1 MDLVVPYT
9 ASFPSGTGLV
19 ELWRET
25 QRLAWAKV
33 ATAATSPISLR
44 VDGDGTYWFDTVA
57 IDIGTG
63 LRKSPPAATDYVE
76 VDTAPPVS
84 SVGWIP
90 DATTTATISVPYA
103 ATDACGVVTVE
114 LWERFQGDGSQAWSP
129 WALAPDTGWTSPRPV
144 TLVSGS
150 GRYEFYSVAIDCAGH
165 REVAPDVA
173 DAFTVLDAGP
183 ATVAGPLPPAVHLTT
198 LSVPYAG
205 TDDPTVELWQRFE
218 AAGSS
223 TFSAWATVA
232 TGTTSPFSVPLSSG
246 DGRYEFYTIGIKGAV
261 READPAA
268 ADAFTGLDTVTPTSA
283 VGSLPAAV
291 KTATLS
297 LPYTAADN
305 TNGSG
310 LAPVEIWQRFQA
322 AGSSIW
328 SAWSMARTATHSPAV
343 VSLSS
348 GDGRYEYYSVAGDAA
363 GNREATPAS
372 ADAFTVLDT
381 AAPSTAAGA
390 LSAAVKSTAL
400 SVPFTATDGSGSGL
414 ASIEL
419 WQRFSAAGS
428 GTWSSWTK
436 KATAATSPF
445 TITLASGN
453 GSYEFYSVGVDV
465 AGNREAVPATSD
477 ASTILD
483 SVAPVTA
490 AAALPASVSSLALSV
505 PFTAADTNGSGVT
518 SVELWRRFQAAGS
531 GTWSGWAS
539 VTSGTSS
546 PFSVTLGSGDGRYE
560 FYTIG
565 VDAATNREAAPASAD
580 AFTVLATTPVTA
592 ASALSTPVRTTS
604 ISVAYTSTLS
614 TSVEL
619 WRRYRVAGSSSWSAW
634 SLVTTV
640 TASPI
645 STTLPSGDGRYE
657 FYTIGISAGGP
668 REAAPASAD
677 TFTDLDTGSPTST
690 IGSVPSTSSASS
702 LSIPFTAADN
712 ASGTGITSTELWA
725 RYRAS
730 DSVSTGTWT
739 LIASGTGTS
748 GSITLPFASGAGV
761 YDIATIAVDLAGNR
775 EGGLAQP
782 STAKSFVRAVS
793 WGASVKVNT
802 DTGTALQ
809 DNPACALGPDGT
821 AYCVWEDSRSGNADI
836 WFAQRNPTTGVW
848 SGEMKLNTDTGTKAQ
863 NTPAIAVDGAGNLY
877 VVWADER
884 NTVSTGNTDIYF
896 TKRTGTTWSANTMLN
911 TDATTSVQSQPRIAV
926 SSAGIAVTVW
936 LDLRSS
942 QKNVYSARLPAGS
955 STWSANYRVTSNTA
969 ATKGHPDVA
978 VASDGTAHAVWE
990 DATSGNADVDYA
1002 TLAPAATTW
1011 STNTKISDDATTGA
1025 ESFPRI
1031 GLTAANAP
1039 LGAWIDGRVTNRQVR
1054 VAQKSGSTWGAS
1066 VQVSDASAKPA
1077 SLAFAVKPD
1086 GGVIAAWGDTR
1097 ATPSAVWGAQCEAG
1111 TTAVTRCATAAK
1123 VSDRTGAAVNPTITS
1138 NASTVLLGWRDDTAG
1153 GGDFRLSRR
1162 VPS

>member
-1 MDLVVPYT
+1 MVRP
-9 ASFPSGTGLV
+9 AI
-19 ELWRET
+19 
-25 QRLAWAKV
+25 
-33 ATAATSPISLR
+33 ATP
-44 VDGDGTYWFDTVA
+44 
-57 IDIGTG
+57 
-63 LRKSPPAATDYVE
+63 
-76 VDTAPPVS
+76 
-84 SVGWIP
+84 
-90 DATTTATISVPYA
+90 
-103 ATDACGVVTVE
+103 
-114 LWERFQGDGSQAWSP
+114 
-129 WALAPDTGWTSPRPV
+129 
-144 TLVSGS
+144 
-150 GRYEFYSVAIDCAGH
+150 
-165 REVAPDVA
+165 
-173 DAFTVLDAGP
+173 
-183 ATVAGPLPPAVHLTT
+183 
-198 LSVPYAG
+198 
-205 TDDPTVELWQRFE
+205 
-218 AAGSS
+218 SS
-223 TFSAWATVA
+223 TTRYGRWSKLCA
-232 TGTTSPFSVPLSSG
+232 SP
-246 DGRYEFYTIGIKGAV
+246 
-261 READPAA
+261 
-268 ADAFTGLDTVTPTSA
+268 
-283 VGSLPAAV
+283 
-291 KTATLS
+291 
-297 LPYTAADN
+297 
-305 TNGSG
+305 
-310 LAPVEIWQRFQA
+310 
-322 AGSSIW
+322 
-328 SAWSMARTATHSPAV
+328 
-343 VSLSS
+343 
-348 GDGRYEYYSVAGDAA
+348 
-363 GNREATPAS
+363 
-372 ADAFTVLDT
+372 
-381 AAPSTAAGA
+381 
-390 LSAAVKSTAL
+390 
-400 SVPFTATDGSGSGL
+400 
-414 ASIEL
+414 
-419 WQRFSAAGS
+419 
-428 GTWSSWTK
+428 
-436 KATAATSPF
+436 ATSPF

-690 IGSVPSTSSASS
+690 IGSVRSTSSASS

-863 NTPAIAVDGAGNLY
+863 NTPAIAVDAAGNLY

-884 NTVSTGNTDIYF
+884 NTVSTANTDIYF